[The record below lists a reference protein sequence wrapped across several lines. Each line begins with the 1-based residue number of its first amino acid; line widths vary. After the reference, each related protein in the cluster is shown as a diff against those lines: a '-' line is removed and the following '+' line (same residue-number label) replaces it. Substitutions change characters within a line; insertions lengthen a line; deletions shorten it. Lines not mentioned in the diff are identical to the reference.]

1 MLQPGLIVSCQARE
15 DNPLHGPHFMAAMAR
30 AAAQGGAAG
39 LRANG
44 AADIRALKA
53 STDLPVIGIIKA
65 ELEGYEVII
74 TPDFAHALAVAEAGA
89 DLIAL
94 DATAR
99 PHPDGAARDLIAR
112 VKRELGV
119 PVFADVA
126 TFDEGVAAA
135 EAGADYVATTLSGYT
150 SDTQAPPGAGPDL
163 ALLERLCSA
172 IDVPVVG
179 EGRFETPEQVAAA
192 FALGAFAVVV
202 GTAIT
207 NPREITRRFA
217 RAVPPR

>member
-1 MLQPGLIVSCQARE
+1 M
-15 DNPLHGPHFMAAMAR
+15 
-30 AAAQGGAAG
+30 
-39 LRANG
+39 
-44 AADIRALKA
+44 
-53 STDLPVIGIIKA
+53 IGIDKA
-65 ELEGYEVII
+65 EVEGYEVII
-74 TPDFAHALAVAEAGA
+74 TPDFVHALAVAEAGA
-89 DLIAL
+89 DVIAL

-99 PHPDGAARDLIAR
+99 PHPDGTARDLIVR

-126 TFDEGVAAA
+126 SFDEGVAAA

-150 SDTQAPPGAGPDL
+150 SDTQARSGEGPDL
-163 ALLERLCSA
+163 ALIERLCA
-172 IDVPVVG
+172 ALDVPVVA

-192 FALGAFAVVV
+192 FALGTFAVVV

-217 RAVPPR
+217 RAVPAR